1 FAVLARR
8 RLAPSVLRKPPFVV
22 DDAKIVAVSAGRH
35 QGRTLKSGDLLPLFN
50 NNNLDID
57 YNDNLE
63 FVILIDIILK
73 FRTNWKIQ
81 VLLRP
86 QSNPNYLNNNDLMEL
101 LKTKWKVHFLSK
113 RMIIRLVGPRPIW
126 ERLDGGEG
134 GSHPNNIHDCDY
146 ALGSIILTD
155 AMPIVLKVQHKV

>member
-1 FAVLARR
+1 MGN
-8 RLAPSVLRKPPFVV
+8 K
-22 DDAKIVAVSAGRH
+22 
-35 QGRTLKSGDLLPLFN
+35 
-50 NNNLDID
+50 DID

-134 GSHPNNIHDCDY
+134 GSHPNNIHDCGY
-146 ALGSIILTD
+146 ALAREHLQ
-155 AMPIVLKVQHKV
+155 V